1 MRITSGSTSHAESL
15 MRRPLYQAKLLRP
28 VKTTLRNL
36 AIFTILSGAASISRA
51 QDAAPSTVDLQ
62 SPRDQ
67 PAVPAATPS
76 NPPDL
81 PELSKLDEAFKQ
93 TSLGK
98 DADEFRRRVELRRLQ
113 NEAWSD
119 PAVIAAKSST
129 EAARTD
135 LEKRQRL
142 RDYYNLFYD
151 RMRTRASGEEM
162 RSVLDSEKSGHL
174 KMLDQPR
181 VRHATDGASPTPSPE
196 RRHETNGA
204 LPTPSPDGTPSP
216 AGKHKKKKKQKKSK
230 YFSRR
235 LLEDHFES
243 LRSAAFSRAIVQR
256 SENICWG

>member
-1 MRITSGSTSHAESL
+1 M
-15 MRRPLYQAKLLRP
+15 
-28 VKTTLRNL
+28 KTTLRNV
-36 AIFTILSGAASISRA
+36 AIFAILSSAASISLA

-98 DADEFRRRVELRRLQ
+98 DADEYRMRVELRRLQ
-113 NEAWSD
+113 NEAASD
-119 PAVIAAKSST
+119 PAVIAAKSSA
-129 EAARTD
+129 EAVRTD

-142 RDYYNLFYD
+142 RNYYNLFYD
-151 RMRTRASGEEM
+151 RMRARASGEEM
-162 RSVLDSEKSGHL
+162 RKTLDLEKYGHL

-181 VRHATDGASPTPSPE
+181 VRHATDA
-196 RRHETNGA
+196 A
-204 LPTPSPDGTPSP
+204 LPTPSPE
-216 AGKHKKKKKQKKSK
+216 AKHKEHKKKKKQKKGK

-235 LLEDHFES
+235 LLEDHFET
-243 LRSAAFSRAIVQR
+243 LRDLPRLAGRSCNVQSTSATG
-256 SENICWG
+256 ENGNLLPATADAVENF

>member
-1 MRITSGSTSHAESL
+1 MRGI
-15 MRRPLYQAKLLRP
+15 
-28 VKTTLRNL
+28 LRNL
-36 AIFTILSGAASISRA
+36 AMFAILSGAASISRA

-62 SPRDQ
+62 SPKDQ

-98 DADEFRRRVELRRLQ
+98 DADEYRMRVELRRLQ
-113 NEAWSD
+113 NEAESD
-119 PAVIAAKSST
+119 PAVIAAKSWA

-162 RSVLDSEKSGHL
+162 RKTLDLEKSAHL
-174 KMLDQPR
+174 KVLDQPR

-196 RRHETNGA
+196 GKQKKQKKQK
-204 LPTPSPDGTPSP
+204 
-216 AGKHKKKKKQKKSK
+216 KHKKKK
-230 YFSRR
+230 Y
-235 LLEDHFES
+235 EVE
-243 LRSAAFSRAIVQR
+243 
-256 SENICWG
+256 

>member
-1 MRITSGSTSHAESL
+1 VVPNHALYQAKLHPELLLMLITCGSTSHAESL

-28 VKTTLRNL
+28 VKTTFINV
-36 AIFTILSGAASISRA
+36 AIFAILSGAASISRA

-67 PAVPAATPS
+67 LAVPAATPS
-76 NPPDL
+76 NPPDV

-98 DADEFRRRVELRRLQ
+98 EADVYRMRVEWRRLQ
-113 NEAWSD
+113 NEAGSD
-119 PAVIAAKSST
+119 PAVIAAKSSA

-162 RSVLDSEKSGHL
+162 RKALDFEKSEHL
-174 KMLDQPR
+174 KVLNQPR
-181 VRHATDGASPTPSPE
+181 VRHATDGALPTPSPE
-196 RRHETNGA
+196 RT
-204 LPTPSPDGTPSP
+204 
-216 AGKHKKKKKQKKSK
+216 KHKKKK
-230 YFSRR
+230 
-235 LLEDHFES
+235 
-243 LRSAAFSRAIVQR
+243 
-256 SENICWG
+256 

>member
-1 MRITSGSTSHAESL
+1 MRSEGIATSTQT
-15 MRRPLYQAKLLRP
+15 MRG
-28 VKTTLRNL
+28 TLRNV
-36 AIFTILSGAASISRA
+36 AIFAILSSAASISRA

-67 PAVPAATPS
+67 PPVPAATPS
-76 NPPDL
+76 NPPDV

-98 DADEFRRRVELRRLQ
+98 DADEIRMRVELRRLQ
-113 NEAWSD
+113 NEAASD
-119 PAVIAAKSST
+119 PAVIAAKSSA

-162 RSVLDSEKSGHL
+162 RNVLDLEKSGHL

-181 VRHATDGASPTPSPE
+181 VRHATDGA
-196 RRHETNGA
+196 
-204 LPTPSPDGTPSP
+204 LPTPPPEP
-216 AGKHKKKKKQKKSK
+216 KHKEQKKHKKLKKQK

-235 LLEDHFES
+235 LLEDHLES
-243 LRSAAFSRAIVQR
+243 LRDLPRLAGRSCSVQRTSAPGENGNLRSAAADAV
-256 SENICWG
+256 ENF